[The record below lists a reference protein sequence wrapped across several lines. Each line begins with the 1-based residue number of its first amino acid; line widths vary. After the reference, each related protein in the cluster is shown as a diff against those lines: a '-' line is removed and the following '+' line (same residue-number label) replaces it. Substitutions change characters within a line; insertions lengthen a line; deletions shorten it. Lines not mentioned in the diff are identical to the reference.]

1 MIALFPG
8 NMAVMA
14 STPAPSHAHS
24 HGPSAGSDRR
34 YLLAALALLAAFMVA
49 EVITAVLSGSLALLS
64 DAGHMLSD
72 VGAIGGSLWAISLA
86 ARPPSGKWTYGW
98 KRAEI
103 LSAAANGITL
113 LVVAGIVTAEAI
125 SRLIHP
131 PAVDGG
137 PVIVVAV
144 AGIAVNVAATWVLAR
159 ANRSSLNVQGAF
171 RHVLTD
177 LYGFIGTVIAGI
189 IIVTTGFTRADAIAS
204 LVVVTLMAK
213 AAWELLRDSG
223 RVLLEA
229 APEGMDL
236 EQVRAHLVH
245 VPHVLRVHD
254 LHAWTVTSGLPALSA
269 HVVIEDSCFNDGH
282 APRLLDQLQSCVAGH
297 FDVEHSTFQLEAA
310 AHASHEPDTH

>member
-1 MIALFPG
+1 MTVMIP
-8 NMAVMA
+8 V
-14 STPAPSHAHS
+14 PAPEHGHDHS
-24 HGPSAGSDRR
+24 PGADSDRR
-34 YLLAALALLAAFMVA
+34 YLLVALILLAAFMVA

-72 VGAIGGSLWAISLA
+72 VGAIGAALWAIALA
-86 ARPPSGKWTYGW
+86 ARPPSGKWTYGL

-103 LSAAANGITL
+103 LSAAGNGITL
-113 LVVAGIVTAEAI
+113 LVVSGIVTAEAI
-125 SRLIHP
+125 ARLIHP
-131 PAVDGG
+131 PAVEGG

-144 AGIAVNVAATWVLAR
+144 AGIIVNVAASWVLAR
-159 ANRSSLNVQGAF
+159 ANRSSLNVEGAF

-204 LVVVTLMAK
+204 LLVVVLMVK

-236 EQVRAHLVH
+236 EQLRVHLAG
-245 VPHVLRVHD
+245 VPHVLGVHD

-282 APRLLDQLQSCVAGH
+282 APRLLDQLQECLTGH
-297 FDVEHSTFQLEAA
+297 FDVEHSTFQLEAD
-310 AHASHEPDTH
+310 AHAGHELGSH